1 MSHPGTRRAR
11 RRGEEGAATVV
22 VCALLGVLL
31 LVAGACG
38 VVAAAF
44 ADHRRA
50 QAAADLAA
58 LSGATVHQRGEDAC
72 GEAAAVAVA
81 NGAHLLA
88 CRVEGYDVLVAAEVT
103 GPRWLGFTGDPVAHA
118 RAGPEQ

>member
-1 MSHPGTRRAR
+1 VSAPRTC

-38 VVAAAF
+38 VVAATF

-58 LSGATVHQRGEDAC
+58 LSGAVVHQRGEDAC
-72 GEAAAVAVA
+72 GEAASVAAA
-81 NGAHLLA
+81 NGATVVA
-88 CRVEGYDVLVAAEVT
+88 CRVELHDVVVSTAVA
-103 GPRWLGFTGDPVAHA
+103 GPRWLGFAGDPVGHA
-118 RAGPEQ
+118 RAGPER